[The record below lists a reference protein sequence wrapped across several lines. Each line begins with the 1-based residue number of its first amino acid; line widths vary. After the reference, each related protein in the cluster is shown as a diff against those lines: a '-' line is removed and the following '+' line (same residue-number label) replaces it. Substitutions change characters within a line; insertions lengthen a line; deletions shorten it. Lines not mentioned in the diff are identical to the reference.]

1 MMISF
6 GRAANATYDVP
17 VKTDIDLTYNA
28 FGIIT
33 GRSGTGKSYLLGH
46 VITQL
51 AEQIPVV
58 VFDFGGKLGVELTE
72 KYGEQRVRIQNIK
85 RDGIGINPLLKK
97 EYEDI
102 DDQIERIMNIFTSS
116 WRLGEVQIS
125 KLRTVVSDLVEDG
138 RFTLADIIM
147 QLSEMK
153 KMEALVSRL
162 QALYR
167 QSKID
172 AIEQTIIWDD
182 ILTKGQILVFDFKSS
197 SNDTRKI
204 MAEIV
209 LTDLFTVLAEK
220 HDEKKRVAIIIDE
233 AQEISFK
240 RGSSAG
246 KFMVQGRKWGASMW
260 AATQSLENFDKDEKM
275 ALQQAALQFC
285 FQPTPAEV
293 RSVAVGLID
302 KPQGKLLELA
312 RGECFITGQFVGR
325 DGTFSNTTTIR
336 TEICDLKSKSVE
348 E

>member
-6 GRAANATYDVP
+6 GRVANATYDIP

-33 GRSGTGKSYLLGH
+33 GRSGTGKSYLLQH

-58 VFDFGGKLGVELTE
+58 VFDFGGKLGAELTE
-72 KYGEQRVRIQNIK
+72 KYGENRVCIQNIR

-97 EYEDI
+97 DYEDL

-116 WRLGEVQIS
+116 WRLGEVQTS
-125 KLRTVVSDLVEDG
+125 RLRTVVSNLAGDQVI
-138 RFTLADIIM
+138 TLTDIIM
-147 QLSEMK
+147 QLSDYK
-153 KMEALVSRL
+153 KMEGLVSRL

-172 AIEQTIIWDD
+172 NMLQTIIWDEV
-182 ILTKGQILVFDFKSS
+182 LTEGRILVFDFKSS

-209 LTDLFTVLAEK
+209 LTDLFAVLADK
-220 HDEKKRVAIIIDE
+220 HDEKNRVAIIIDE

-246 KFMVQGRKWGASMW
+246 RFMVQGRKWGASMW
-260 AATQSLENFDKDEKM
+260 AATQSLENFEKDEKM

-293 RSVAVGLID
+293 RSVAAGLID
-302 KPQGKLLELA
+302 KPQGKLLELT
-312 RGECFITGQFVGR
+312 RGECFITGQFIGR
-325 DGTFSNTTTIR
+325 DGMLTNTTSMR
-336 TEICDLKSKSVE
+336 TEIRPMESKNAE